1 MRSYILTEHERGII
15 EFYKDKGLKLNG
27 FRQMQY
33 EAVKIDI
40 SRLEEDVELLKFLQ
54 SLKSS

>member
-1 MRSYILTEHERGII
+1 MLSL
-15 EFYKDKGLKLNG
+15 LNG

-40 SRLEEDVELLKFLQ
+40 SHLEEDVELLKFLQ